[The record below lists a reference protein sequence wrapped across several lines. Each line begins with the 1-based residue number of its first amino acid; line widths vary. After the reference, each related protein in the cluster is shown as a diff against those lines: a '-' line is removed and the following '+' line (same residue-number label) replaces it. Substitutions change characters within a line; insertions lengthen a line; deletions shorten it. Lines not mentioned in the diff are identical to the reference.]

1 MQHNISGP
9 APGLAR
15 RLAPP
20 VFAGDEDKTRI
31 AGLLNAI
38 SLSLLAVVVIASLFI
53 LPASWNWVNIV
64 VIASMVAILMLVQW
78 LMRRGIVRPAGLI
91 LAAGFWVLLTYVTA
105 TGGGVQGVTLS
116 SYVLVILMAG
126 MLAGSV
132 WGFVA
137 AGLSITVAVIL
148 YWIEITGRL
157 VTLQGASPEFA
168 LITGIANLLL
178 AAVLIYLPVRGIE
191 LALTRSRAANREL
204 EAAQAALHERFAAE
218 QAQRAELE
226 RLMHAEQAQR
236 ERLQRI
242 LDSVRAAA
250 ASLNESAAEILAATT
265 QQVTSAGEQ
274 SAELAQTTT
283 TVDEVKII
291 AGESVARAQEV
302 AGAAERTVQVSRAG
316 EAAVQQMVESMGRIK
331 HQVEDIAGHILA
343 LSHRTQQVGEIIA
356 TVGDLASQSNMLALN
371 ASVEA
376 ARAGEQGKGFAVV
389 AQEVRSLAEQSRRA
403 TIQVRALLEEI
414 QQGTNTTVMA
424 TEEGIKGVDE
434 GVRLAARTGDTIAQL
449 AAVIDESAQVAVQMV
464 AGGRQQATGVEQIAL
479 AMNSINQAMAHSLAS
494 TRQAEKAAEDLNN
507 LAREMVLVIEE

>member
-1 MQHNISGP
+1 MQHTITGP
-9 APGLAR
+9 VR
-15 RLAPP
+15 SFTSRLAPP
-20 VFAGDEDKTRI
+20 MFAGDEDKTRI

-38 SLSLLAVVVIASLFI
+38 SLSLLAVFMLASIFILYTSWNVTNAAVIAL
-53 LPASWNWVNIV
+53 
-64 VIASMVAILMLVQW
+64 MGLMLLLVQV

-91 LAAGFWVLLTYVTA
+91 LAAGFWVVLTYITA
-105 TGGGVQGVTLS
+105 TGGGVQAVTLS

-137 AGLSITVAVIL
+137 AGLSIAVAFAL
-148 YWIEITGRL
+148 YWIELAGRL
-157 VTLQGASPEFA
+157 VTLQGASLEFSLLA
-168 LITGIANLLL
+168 AIANLLL
-178 AAVLIYLPVRGIE
+178 AAVLIYLPVRGLE
-191 LALTRSRAANREL
+191 LALARSRAANREL
-204 EAAQAALHERFAAE
+204 QAAQAALHERFAAE

-226 RLMHAEQAQR
+226 RLMHAEQVQR

-250 ASLNESAAEILAATT
+250 ATLNVSAAEILAATT
-265 QQVTSAGEQ
+265 QQVASSGQQ

-316 EAAVQQMVESMGRIK
+316 ETAVRQMVESMGRIK
-331 HQVEDIAGHILA
+331 RQVEEIAGHILA
-343 LSHRTQQVGEIIA
+343 LSRRTQQVGEIIA

-376 ARAGEQGKGFAVV
+376 ARAGEHGKGFAVV
-389 AQEVRSLAEQSRRA
+389 AQEVRSLAEQSKQA
-403 TIQVRALLEEI
+403 TVQVRALLEEI

-434 GVRLAARTGDTIAQL
+434 GVRLAAKTGDAIAQL
-449 AAVIDESAQVAVQMV
+449 AAVIDESAQVAAQMV
-464 AGGRQQATGVEQIAL
+464 AGGRQQAAGVEHIAL
-479 AMNSINQAMAHSLAS
+479 AMSSINQAMAHSLAS
-494 TRQAEKAAEDLNN
+494 TRQAEKAAEDLND
-507 LAREMVLVIEE
+507 LARQMVVSIEE